1 MDKDVET
8 NIVPVLQTMTSNSRN
23 NSSNDICGNGENMD
37 NKSSIVGSCNNN
49 NEFLDNTTI
58 NQLTNTQNKEHQTIN
73 ILNRS
78 INTNNNKDSLT
89 HSQISMLSKGDHGSH
104 LYSTPESIMANDE
117 KAIVSSLDMSSHVDD
132 ILERKS
138 IHNNNTELEPT
149 KKPIMQTTSPVMMIT
164 NNNHNFNPNQ
174 KPKSTFPTHI
184 ALGAL
189 QLVLSIILAA
199 LGGLV
204 IARNAALCMAF
215 SGIWAGAI
223 AGITGSLAILNVRGA
238 KTGFLAASLISVAS
252 GTLAASLTGIGLLRD
267 WNIVHQD
274 EVCWLVCYITLTFAL
289 SFRSIVFI
297 IYLYMVIIIYD

>member
-8 NIVPVLQTMTSNSRN
+8 NIVPVLQTMTSSSRN
-23 NSSNDICGNGENMD
+23 NSSNDICGNGENMMD
-37 NKSSIVGSCNNN
+37 NKSSIIASSSN
-49 NEFLDNTTI
+49 NEFLDHNT
-58 NQLTNTQNKEHQTIN
+58 NNLLTNSQHKEHQTIN

-78 INTNNNKDSLT
+78 INTNNNNDSLT
-89 HSQISMLSKGDHGSH
+89 HSQISMISKGDNGSH
-104 LYSTPESIMANDE
+104 LYSTPESIMAHDE
-117 KAIVSSLDMSSHVDD
+117 KAIVSSAMSSHDD
-132 ILERKS
+132 EILERKS
-138 IHNNNTELEPT
+138 THTEHEPT
-149 KKPIMQTTSPVMMIT
+149 KKPMMHATSSPVMMI
-164 NNNHNFNPNQ
+164 NNMQNFNQNQ

-184 ALGAL
+184 ALGAI

-274 EVCWLVCYITLTFAL
+274 EVKLLLYYINFCFIIH
-289 SFRSIVFI
+289 FRSNVF
-297 IYLYMVIIIYD
+297 YMVIIMIK

>member
-8 NIVPVLQTMTSNSRN
+8 NIVPILQTMTGNSSRN
-23 NSSNDICGNGENMD
+23 NSSNDICGNGENMMD
-37 NKSSIVGSCNNN
+37 NKSSILTSNNDKN
-49 NEFLDNTTI
+49 NEFIDH
-58 NQLTNTQNKEHQTIN
+58 TNTNIINNSQNMEQQTIHN
-73 ILNRS
+73 IMNRS
-78 INTNNNKDSLT
+78 INNNNNSHKDSLT
-89 HSQISMLSKGDHGSH
+89 HSQISMISKDDHGSH

-117 KAIVSSLDMSSHVDD
+117 KANVSTVPSHDDD
-132 ILERKS
+132 ILSERKS
-138 IHNNNTELEPT
+138 IIQTELEPT
-149 KKPIMQTTSPVMMIT
+149 KQPIINANPMMMI
-164 NNNHNFNPNQ
+164 NSSNDNFNQ
-174 KPKSTFPTHI
+174 KNKSSFPTHI

-274 EVCWLVCYITLTFAL
+274 EVSY
-289 SFRSIVFI
+289 
-297 IYLYMVIIIYD
+297 YYY

>member
-8 NIVPVLQTMTSNSRN
+8 NIVPILQTMTGNSSRN
-23 NSSNDICGNGENMD
+23 NSSNDICGNGENMMD
-37 NKSSIVGSCNNN
+37 NKSSILTSNNDKN
-49 NEFLDNTTI
+49 NEFIDH
-58 NQLTNTQNKEHQTIN
+58 TNTNIINNSQNMEQQTIHN
-73 ILNRS
+73 IMNRS
-78 INTNNNKDSLT
+78 INNNNNSHKDSLT
-89 HSQISMLSKGDHGSH
+89 HSQISMISKDDHGSH

-117 KAIVSSLDMSSHVDD
+117 KANVSTVPSHDDD
-132 ILERKS
+132 ILSERKS
-138 IHNNNTELEPT
+138 IIQTELEPT
-149 KKPIMQTTSPVMMIT
+149 KQPIINANPMMMI
-164 NNNHNFNPNQ
+164 NSSNDSFNQ
-174 KPKSTFPTHI
+174 KKKSSFPTHI

-274 EVCWLVCYITLTFAL
+274 EVSY
-289 SFRSIVFI
+289 
-297 IYLYMVIIIYD
+297 YYY

>member
-8 NIVPVLQTMTSNSRN
+8 NIVPVLQSSSRN
-23 NSSNDICGNGENMD
+23 NSSNDICGSGENMMD
-37 NKSSIVGSCNNN
+37 NKSSILTGN
-49 NEFLDNTTI
+49 NEFIIDNTNNI
-58 NQLTNTQNKEHQTIN
+58 TNSSQNKEHQTIHN
-73 ILNRS
+73 IMNRS
-78 INTNNNKDSLT
+78 INNNNNSNKDSLT
-89 HSQISMLSKGDHGSH
+89 HSQISMISKEDHGSH
-104 LYSTPESIMANDE
+104 LYSTPESIMAHDE
-117 KAIVSSLDMSSHVDD
+117 KPIASAMSSHDDD

-138 IHNNNTELEPT
+138 THTELEPT
-149 KKPIMQTTSPVMMIT
+149 KQPIMNTSPVMMIINSS
-164 NNNHNFNPNQ
+164 NNSFNPNHK
-174 KPKSTFPTHI
+174 KPKSGFPTHI

-189 QLVLSIILAA
+189 QLVFSIILAA

-274 EVCWLVCYITLTFAL
+274 EVSCYYSIT
-289 SFRSIVFI
+289 IEIYFI
-297 IYLYMVIIIYD
+297 IINFCFIVVQIYRILWSLL